1 MLIVAPKAKT
11 EATRRRIAL
20 LNKAGMCQGIE
31 RYHGRA
37 RGERQVIEGINGVRT
52 IVSIAERHGDWG
64 LWLLRGWE
72 KSVEGRKISCV
83 ALQAPSSSGICS
95 NSG

>member
-52 IVSIAERHGDWG
+52 IVSIAERHAG
-64 LWLLRGWE
+64 LIHILVNHE
-72 KSVEGRKISCV
+72 KTTAIGGEAYVV
-83 ALQAPSSSGICS
+83 ARDPHTHLG
-95 NSG
+95 